1 MNWAKTQ
8 LAIPEIA
15 CRDELGLGAWCL
27 VLGAWCLV
35 LGAWCCA
42 WCLVLGAWWSTI
54 IAINADRE
62 NSAGL
67 TSATVQDYDV
77 FRSLYERELTGNF
90 VFFNLSTAFPWEEEL
105 IVFSLLAK
113 LDCIELTSP
122 SLRQK

>member
-1 MNWAKTQ
+1 
-8 LAIPEIA
+8 LV
-15 CRDELGLGAWCL
+15 LGAWCL

-35 LGAWCCA
+35 LGAWCLVLGAWCLVLGA

-67 TSATVQDYDV
+67 TSAPVQDYNV

-90 VFFNLSTAFPWEEEL
+90 VFFIYQPRFPGRKS
-105 IVFSLLAK
+105 SLFFRSWPNSIA
-113 LDCIELTSP
+113 SN
-122 SLRQK
+122 